1 MVELEEV
8 QEELAP
14 ESVMEELEVLVLD
27 PVLVELE
34 VLEPVMVEQVLELEV
49 DSVQL
54 EEQVVLEKQAV
65 KVDIKNLR
73 NGLRNANS

>member
-1 MVELEEV
+1 MVVELEEV
-8 QEELAP
+8 SAVQEELVP
-14 ESVMEELEVLVLD
+14 ESAMEELEVLVL
-27 PVLVELE
+27 
-34 VLEPVMVEQVLELEV
+34 VLEPVMAEPVLELEV

-73 NGLRNANS
+73 TGLRNGNS